1 LGVRRSARARR
12 GVRMSRREAA
22 VVDRERDDLIKQ
34 RDIARTETDGPV
46 ANSPGSRRHWFGHR
60 TATR

>member
-1 LGVRRSARARR
+1 
-12 GVRMSRREAA
+12 MSRREAA